1 MEALDENPFA
11 RLPVPRPVDRYAYV
25 TGHCRG
31 KRVLDLGAYDETE
44 VDREQHSS
52 WRWLHAE
59 IAAVAKEVL
68 GVDASPKLKN
78 LGSVETSVGT
88 RIVYGQVEH
97 LDEILADFQPDV
109 IVAGELIEHTQ
120 DTLGWLSRVA
130 ELQPGTR
137 IIATTPNTT
146 SVVNVLLAPLRREVA
161 HPDHIH
167 VYSYR
172 TLRTLAGR
180 VPMGSMTVLPY
191 YYNRHL
197 FYSRVP
203 HWASPIVTLADVLFM
218 KPLQWLFPLLST
230 GLILDGVLGPAVTDA
245 THHEVAD
252 QAAPV
257 QRGSSEGLGGTAAM
271 IESTLGL

>member
-68 GVDASPKLKN
+68 GVDASPKLKD
-78 LGSVETSVGT
+78 LVSIGTSVET
-88 RIVYGQVEH
+88 RIVYGKVEH
-97 LDEILADFQPDV
+97 LDDIFAEFQPDV
-109 IVAGELIEHTQ
+109 IVAGELIEHTP

-130 ELQPGTR
+130 EQQPGTR
-137 IIATTPNTT
+137 LIATTPNTT
-146 SVVNVLLAPLRREVA
+146 SVINVMLALLRREVA
-161 HPDHIH
+161 HPDHIQ

-172 TLRTLAGR
+172 TLRTLASR
-180 VPMGSMTVLPY
+180 VPMGTLTVLPY

-197 FYSRVP
+197 FYNRLP
-203 HWASPIVTLADVLFM
+203 RWLSPIVTLADVVVM

-230 GLILDGVLGPAVTDA
+230 GLILDGVLGPVVTDT
-245 THHEVAD
+245 THHE
-252 QAAPV
+252 AASALH
-257 QRGSSEGLGGTAAM
+257 GS
-271 IESTLGL
+271 